1 MHLPLYFKKYD
12 PETERYGV
20 ATAIRFCFPFK
31 PVDPLQSCGVDS
43 ISLDDNNHTID
54 ITSSSSSASS
64 SASSSVSILSKGHIE
79 DLVRKSTIDTKNGVT
94 VECHE
99 KKIFSDIYDNNEDQ
113 HKSEI
118 KNKQERKEKKAA
130 ELRAF
135 KTIELL
141 LLEMYFIIKE
151 SFSRTNLQNSCEKDT
166 NDIINEEVNKSCD
179 NDNSDDNSKSIFSD
193 IMKKATIGR
202 RQMDITVSDIKMDDL
217 YSLLKTSER

>member
-20 ATAIRFCFPFK
+20 ATAIRFCFPLK
-31 PVDPLQSCGVDS
+31 PVDPLQSCGVDV
-43 ISLDDNNHTID
+43 ISLDEGNDID
-54 ITSSSSSASS
+54 IVSSSSSASIS
-64 SASSSVSILSKGHIE
+64 SKGHIE
-79 DLVRKSTIDTKNGVT
+79 DLVRKSSIDTKNSVI

-99 KKIFSDIYDNNEDQ
+99 KKIFSNMYDNNEDQ
-113 HKSEI
+113 YKSEI
-118 KNKQERKEKKAA
+118 KNKQEKKEKKAA

-151 SFSRTNLQNSCEKDT
+151 SFSRTNLQNALEKDT
-166 NDIINEEVNKSCD
+166 NNIINQEVNKSCD
-179 NDNSDDNSKSIFSD
+179 DDNSDDNSKSIFSD
-193 IMKKATIGR
+193 IMKKATMGR
-202 RQMDITVSDIKMDDL
+202 RQMDVTVSDIKMDDL